1 MNNKRMNELNIKGK
15 IALVAIL
22 LILSCLVGYM
32 LLVMAYGIPTDYMKG
47 NMSES
52 ARIIK
57 TEGRYFRTMN
67 RENSQLDNYTDSLM
81 LLTASHPTTEN
92 AWKGAINVSRYYK
105 SDKKPDEVLVDKY
118 LGKGKGYSEVQYS
131 RY

>member
-92 AWKGAINVSRYYK
+92 AWTGAINVSR
-105 SDKKPDEVLVDKY
+105 
-118 LGKGKGYSEVQYS
+118 
-131 RY
+131 

>member
-1 MNNKRMNELNIKGK
+1 MWKYVSKGKSDMTNKRMNELNIKGK

-32 LLVMAYGIPTDYMKG
+32 LLVMAYSIPTDYMKG

-52 ARIIK
+52 AGIIK

-92 AWKGAINVSRYYK
+92 AWKGQLMYRDTIGVIKNRMRY
-105 SDKKPDEVLVDKY
+105 
-118 LGKGKGYSEVQYS
+118 
-131 RY
+131 